1 MHPSLSLFIAP
12 VLSLYF
18 QKAALE
24 ARAHQIRVNA
34 ISPGFLLTD
43 LTRPLAKTVGGV
55 LAGMWDALEER
66 QGRSA
71 GADEV
76 GDVAVLITSPRMGL
90 VNGANLFVDG

>member
-1 MHPSLSLFIAP
+1 
-12 VLSLYF
+12 
-18 QKAALE
+18 
-24 ARAHQIRVNA
+24 
-34 ISPGFLLTD
+34 
-43 LTRPLAKTVGGV
+43 
-55 LAGMWDALEER
+55 MWDALEER